1 MVNQFTYRIDI
12 DELIFALKNKE
23 YGAYELRKTYKTHLS
38 IAMWLAILFFIL
50 ATIGPVFYGVID
62 YDENISISKR
72 EPTLIEL
79 LNPPSIEKQKDVQ
92 SIETIPQSKPTIKFT
107 PPIVKPDELVQ
118 NEFPMVRD
126 FINIEP
132 GTKTQ
137 EGVEGGLDYTLI
149 EPEEKVIKPVEEES
163 IVYSYVE
170 EMPSFPGGDQELYKF
185 LSENIRYTE
194 IAKRA
199 GIEGK
204 LILQMTISSNGKIND
219 IIIVKGLPAG
229 LDEEAIRVIRSMP
242 NWIPG
247 KQNGRPVNVRVSIPI
262 VFKLQ

>member
-1 MVNQFTYRIDI
+1 
-12 DELIFALKNKE
+12 
-23 YGAYELRKTYKTHLS
+23 
-38 IAMWLAILFFIL
+38 
-50 ATIGPVFYGVID
+50 
-62 YDENISISKR
+62 
-72 EPTLIEL
+72 
-79 LNPPSIEKQKDVQ
+79 
-92 SIETIPQSKPTIKFT
+92 
-107 PPIVKPDELVQ
+107 
-118 NEFPMVRD
+118 
-126 FINIEP
+126 
-132 GTKTQ
+132 
-137 EGVEGGLDYTLI
+137 
-149 EPEEKVIKPVEEES
+149 
-163 IVYSYVE
+163 
-170 EMPSFPGGDQELYKF
+170 MPSFPGGDQELYKF

-229 LDEEAIRVIRSMP
+229 LDGEAIRVIRSMP